1 MFTELSAALGSVK
14 AVLDVLKGTKDLL
27 PESPE
32 KQAATVSLDAAERAL
47 RIAEAKA
54 AEELDYHLCR
64 CTFPPAD
71 RTSNARRILPLPE
84 MPPQCPRGLSIS
96 RWGAC

>member
-64 CTFPPAD
+64 CTFPPQIALLMPD
-71 RTSNARRILPLPE
+71 RSYR
-84 MPPQCPRGLSIS
+84 CPKCHRNVLEDYQSRGG
-96 RWGAC
+96 GAY